1 MLVVQGQRMPLF
13 TVRSDPFLLCCD
25 SKICTSLKMKVYVHC
40 TDNNLTVLFIQQ
52 LIESGIGG
60 TDGNGNLTNVSIDIP
75 PKQQE
80 KVSVYLMSVSKD
92 LITNK

>member
-1 MLVVQGQRMPLF
+1 MHILENEGN
-13 TVRSDPFLLCCD
+13 
-25 SKICTSLKMKVYVHC
+25 VHC